1 MQKNIFGKKGEIIAA
16 NYLKKQKYKILEMN
30 YKNKIGEIDII
41 AKDKDYLVFVEVKT
55 RISSAFG
62 DQLEEID
69 EEKQFKIRN
78 VATMYLMKNKL
89 LDKVPIRFDAIAILG
104 DTDHEIRHIQDAF

>member
-16 NYLKKQKYKILEMN
+16 NYLKNQKFKILEMN

-41 AKDKDYLVFVEVKT
+41 AKDNDYLVFVEVKT
-55 RISSAFG
+55 RMSSAFG
-62 DQLEEID
+62 DPLEAID
-69 EEKQFKIRN
+69 EQKQFKIRN

-89 LDKVPIRFDAIAILG
+89 LDKVPIRFDAIAIVG
-104 DTDHEIRHIQDAF
+104 DEEHEIRHIKNAF

>member
-41 AKDKDYLVFVEVKT
+41 AKDKNYLVFVEVKT
-55 RISSAFG
+55 RMSSAFG
-62 DQLEEID
+62 DPLEAID
-69 EEKQFKIRN
+69 EEKQFKIRS
-78 VATMYLMKNKL
+78 VATIYLMKNRL
-89 LDKVPIRFDAIAILG
+89 LETPVRFDAIAVLG
-104 DTDHEIRHIQDAF
+104 DEEHEIRHITDAF

>member
-16 NYLKKQKYKILEMN
+16 NYLKKQKYKILKTN
-30 YKNKIGEIDII
+30 YKNQIGEIDII

-55 RISSAFG
+55 RMSSAFG
-62 DQLEEID
+62 DPLEAID

-104 DTDHEIRHIQDAF
+104 DEEHEIRHIKDAF

>member
-1 MQKNIFGKKGEIIAA
+1 MQKNIFGTKGELIAA
-16 NYLKKQKYKILEMN
+16 NYLKKQKYKILHTN
-30 YKNKIGEIDII
+30 YKNQIGEIDII

-55 RISSAFG
+55 RYSKKFG
-62 DQLEEID
+62 DPLEAID
-69 EEKQFKIRN
+69 EEKQFKIHN

-104 DTDHEIRHIQDAF
+104 DEEHEIRHIKDAF

>member
-1 MQKNIFGKKGEIIAA
+1 MQKNTYGKKGELIAA
-16 NYLKKQKYKILEMN
+16 NYLKKQKYKILETN
-30 YKNKIGEIDII
+30 YKNQIGEIDII
-41 AKDKDYLVFVEVKT
+41 AKDKNYLVFVEVKT
-55 RISSAFG
+55 RISKAFG
-62 DQLEEID
+62 DPLEAID

-104 DTDHEIRHIQDAF
+104 DIEHEIRHIKDAF